1 MENAFT
7 FGAPL
12 TTSTMKDILKA
23 GNPSSKNVQLLSQSG
38 SISVPHD
45 DLLEVPFTG
54 VQVCL
59 TTPSIV
65 PVPNPMIR
73 SPTMSPLDRSTK
85 FFILGDL

>member
-12 TTSTMKDILKA
+12 TTSTMKDISKA

-45 DLLEVPFTG
+45 D
-54 VQVCL
+54 
-59 TTPSIV
+59 
-65 PVPNPMIR
+65 
-73 SPTMSPLDRSTK
+73 
-85 FFILGDL
+85 